1 MYFDPT
7 FYALIAA
14 AFAASQLI
22 PQEAVRPRA
31 GVLALVG
38 MMGIVF
44 VLALP
49 PLSLVVLAASIIAL
63 LVGCRIITVKGPDAR
78 TGLLLLVAAP
88 LLLSWIIG
96 KLATSQGWTRLT
108 PLLFIGASY
117 LLVKAWSVLKD
128 IRDGKTKSPDPIE
141 VTAYFLHLPTFL
153 VGPMHYFSEFQ
164 AQLRK
169 PFRLDGE
176 ALIDIAFR
184 FTLGV
189 VKIFGVA
196 GLLAPASLLGLE
208 PAGPVPPLSLLWSS
222 IIYGVVL
229 YCDFSGYCDLAI
241 ACSRLIGVDVP
252 ENFNKPFVASS
263 IRDFWRRWHITFSRA
278 LTAHVFVPVVREL
291 QKVWPNAPGTVSV
304 VGYLLTFLF
313 CGYWHGAT
321 ANFLLWGLWHAVG
334 LAAQDSWMRFQR
346 GRGIKPVLKKGPL
359 RLAID
364 VTATFLF
371 VSVGWILFVLPV
383 ERLLTLGR

>member
-14 AFAASQLI
+14 AFAALQFI
-22 PQEAVRPRA
+22 PREAVRMRA
-31 GVLALVG
+31 AALALIGVVG
-38 MMGIVF
+38 IGF

-49 PLSLVVLAASIIAL
+49 PLSLIMLVVSIAAVL
-63 LVGCRIITVKGPDAR
+63 LGCRIVAARGPDAR
-78 TGLLLLVAAP
+78 TGLLLLMAGP
-88 LLLSWIIG
+88 LLLGWIIG

-117 LLVKAWSVLKD
+117 MLVKAWSLLKD
-128 IRDGKTKSPDPIE
+128 IRDGKTKSPDPVE
-141 VTAYFLHLPTFL
+141 VTAYLLHLPTFL

-176 ALIDIAFR
+176 ALVDIAFR
-184 FTLGV
+184 FTLGL

-208 PAGPVPPLSLLWSS
+208 PAGPVPPLALLWSA
-222 IIYGVVL
+222 IVYGVVL

-252 ENFNKPFVASS
+252 ENFNKPFAASS

-278 LTAHVFVPVVREL
+278 LTAHVFMPVAREL
-291 QKVWPNAPGTVSV
+291 QKVWPNSPGTVSV

-321 ANFLLWGLWHAVG
+321 ANFLLWGLWHAAG

-383 ERLLTLGR
+383 ERLLTVLR

>member
-1 MYFDPT
+1 MYFDAT
-7 FYALIAA
+7 FYALLAA
-14 AFAASQLI
+14 GFAGSQLI
-22 PQEAVRPRA
+22 ARDAVRLRA
-31 GVLALVG
+31 AMLALVG
-38 MMGIVF
+38 VIGIGF

-49 PLSLVVLAASIIAL
+49 PLSLVVLAVAVATL
-63 LVGCRIITVKGPDAR
+63 LVGCRIITAKGTTAT
-78 TGLLLLVAAP
+78 TGLLLVAAGP

-96 KLATSQGWTRLT
+96 KLASGLGWTRLT
-108 PLLFIGASY
+108 PLLFVGASY
-117 LLVKAWSVLKD
+117 MLVKGWSLLKD

-169 PFRLDGE
+169 PFQLGGE
-176 ALIDIAFR
+176 ALVDIAFR
-184 FTLGV
+184 FTLGI

-208 PAGPVPPLSLLWSS
+208 QAGPVAPLSLLWSA
-222 IIYGVVL
+222 ILYGVVL
-229 YCDFSGYCDLAI
+229 YCDFSGYCDMAV
-241 ACSRLIGVDVP
+241 ACSRLIGVGVP
-252 ENFNKPFVASS
+252 ENFNKPFASSS
-263 IRDFWRRWHITFSRA
+263 IREFWRRWHITFSRA
-278 LTAHVFVPVVREL
+278 LTAHVFVPVVRQL

-304 VGYLLTFLF
+304 VGYVLTFLL

-321 ANFLLWGLWHAVG
+321 ANFLLWGLWHAMG

-346 GRGIKPVLKKGPL
+346 GRGIKPTLKKGPV

-364 VTATFLF
+364 VAATFLF
-371 VSVGWILFVLPV
+371 VSVGWIFFVLPV
-383 ERLLTLGR
+383 DRLMTLWR